1 MRAVEL
7 FAGAGGLAMGAR
19 LAGFEAD
26 AVIEWD
32 RWACDTIRENKQ
44 RQHPLVKTWPVHEV
58 DVRDF
63 DYSSLSES
71 VDLVAG
77 GPPCQPFSI
86 GGNIVVTEIHAICS
100 QQWWTLSSNWKPRA
114 VIVENVRGLT
124 RQSFSNYFA
133 YVLLRFEFPE
143 IRIKDGESWTDHLSR
158 LERQKTSGNRPGL
171 TYEVV
176 HRVLNAANFGV
187 PQKRERVFIV
197 AFRDDLGVNW
207 SFADA
212 DETHSLDALLS
223 DQWITGEYWERH
235 KIPKRHRPSTPPRMA
250 RRISRLAQKDSSR
263 KRRHAPWRTVRD
275 ALADLPDPQDNPALT
290 EFFNHRFQ
298 PGARVYKGHTG
309 SPLDL
314 PAKTLKA
321 GDHGVPGGENMM
333 VKDSG
338 EVRYFTVRETA
349 RLQAFPDDY
358 VFHGSWTETMRQLG
372 NAVPVTMAQRVASS
386 VAQKL
391 TELDI
396 TLVGGEGQV
405 ERQIPV

>member
-1 MRAVEL
+1 
-7 FAGAGGLAMGAR
+7 MGAS

-32 RWACDTIRENKQ
+32 RWASDTIRENKQ
-44 RQHPLVKTWPVHEV
+44 RQHPLVKDWPVHEV

-63 DYSSLSES
+63 DYSALSES

-86 GGNIVVTEIHAICS
+86 GGKHRGHRDTRDMFSAMVDVVE
-100 QQWWTLSSNWKPRA
+100 QLKPRA

-143 IRIKDGESWTDHLSR
+143 IRIKDGENWTDHLSR
-158 LERQKTSGNRPGL
+158 LERQKTSGNRAGL

-176 HRVLNAANFGV
+176 HRVLNAADFGV

-197 AFRDDLGVNW
+197 AFRDDLGAKW

-212 DETHSLDALLS
+212 RKTHSLDALLS

-235 KIPKRHRPSTPPRMA
+235 EIPESRRPSLPR
-250 RRISRLAQKDSSR
+250 RLAGRVGRLGQANVPSMA
-263 KRRHAPWRTVRD
+263 RHAPWRTVRD
-275 ALADLPDPQDNPALT
+275 ALVNLPDPQHNPMQAL
-290 EFFNHRFQ
+290 FFNHRFQ

-314 PAKTLKA
+314 PSKTLKA

-338 EVRYFTVRETA
+338 EVRYFTVREAA
-349 RLQAFPDDY
+349 RLQTFPDDY

-372 NAVPVTMAQRVASS
+372 NAVPVVMARRVASS

-391 TELDI
+391 IEVDM
-396 TLVGGEGQV
+396 TLVGGEGRV
-405 ERQIPV
+405 ERQTPV

>member
-1 MRAVEL
+1 
-7 FAGAGGLAMGAR
+7 MGAS

-32 RWACDTIRENKQ
+32 RWASDTIRENKQ
-44 RQHPLVKTWPVHEV
+44 RQHPLVKDWPVHEV

-63 DYSSLSES
+63 DYSALSES

-86 GGNIVVTEIHAICS
+86 GGKHRGHRDTRDMFSAMVDVVE
-100 QQWWTLSSNWKPRA
+100 QLKPRA

-143 IRIKDGESWTDHLSR
+143 IRIKDGENWTDHLSR
-158 LERQKTSGNRPGL
+158 LERQKTSGNRAGL

-176 HRVLNAANFGV
+176 HRVLNAADFGV

-197 AFRDDLGVNW
+197 AFRDDLGAKW

-212 DETHSLDALLS
+212 RKTHSLDALLS

-235 KIPKRHRPSTPPRMA
+235 EIPESRRPSLPR
-250 RRISRLAQKDSSR
+250 RLAGRVGRLGQANVPSMA
-263 KRRHAPWRTVRD
+263 RHAPWRTVRD
-275 ALADLPDPQDNPALT
+275 ALVNLPDPQHNPMQALL
-290 EFFNHRFQ
+290 FNHRFQ

-314 PAKTLKA
+314 PSKTLKA

-338 EVRYFTVRETA
+338 EVRYFTVREAA
-349 RLQAFPDDY
+349 RLQTFPDDY

-372 NAVPVTMAQRVASS
+372 NAVPVVMARRVASS

-391 TELDI
+391 IEVDM
-396 TLVGGEGQV
+396 TLVGGEGRV
-405 ERQIPV
+405 ERQTPV